1 MSAQVP
7 LRYDLV
13 PTLQKAHILLTY
25 HHPRVRA
32 EGVPENA
39 EDVGQTGSTQ
49 KVMIVVPLQQSIT
62 VVKNRNL
69 KSHSNRHRETTEQI

>member
-1 MSAQVP
+1 MSVQVSLKYAP
-7 LRYDLV
+7 G
-13 PTLQKAHILLTY
+13 PTLQKAHILITY

-32 EGVPENA
+32 DGVPENA

-49 KVMIVVPLQQSIT
+49 KMMIVVPLQQSIT

-69 KSHSNRHRETTEQI
+69 K